1 MCEAQ
6 CRELLRRQHQRSGVA
21 DKVRDLLLRQPH
33 AMPTME
39 QIAHHF
45 CMSSRTLRRHLL
57 AEGVSYRLLS
67 DDFGRRITQSAR
79 FNFRRNSHS
88 SRLFRS
94 IQFFTCF

>member
-45 CMSSRTLRRHLL
+45 CMSNSSAKVIRTSSLNSRYDTP
-57 AEGVSYRLLS
+57 
-67 DDFGRRITQSAR
+67 SA
-79 FNFRRNSHS
+79 SK
-88 SRLFRS
+88 
-94 IQFFTCF
+94 